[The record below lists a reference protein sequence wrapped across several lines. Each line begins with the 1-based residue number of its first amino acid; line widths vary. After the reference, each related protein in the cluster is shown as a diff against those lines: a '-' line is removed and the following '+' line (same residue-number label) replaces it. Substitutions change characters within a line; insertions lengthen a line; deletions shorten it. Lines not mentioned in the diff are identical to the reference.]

1 MQHNDTIRVK
11 HMLAAAKEALA
22 FSEGQSRKDLEN
34 NRILVLAIIKS
45 IEIIGEAATKVS
57 KTFQL
62 KYRTVPWSEIV
73 NMRHRMI
80 HAYYDVNLDIVWATV
95 INDLPPL
102 VESLQNI
109 ITAESGSE

>member
-1 MQHNDTIRVK
+1 
-11 HMLAAAKEALA
+11 
-22 FSEGQSRKDLEN
+22 
-34 NRILVLAIIKS
+34 
-45 IEIIGEAATKVS
+45 
-57 KTFQL
+57 
-62 KYRTVPWSEIV
+62 
-73 NMRHRMI
+73 MRHRMI